1 MLSIISS
8 KNIIITWSNN
18 LVYETIINFVLAIN
32 VIDNY
37 IRQN

>member
-32 VIDNY
+32 VIVNY

>member
-32 VIDNY
+32 VIVNY
-37 IRQN
+37 ILQN